1 MILHPKRPSARTGR
15 PSRVP
20 TWLSVPIAAA
30 GLFADVAPA
39 ADATLSV
46 RTSTGLTSVRVPPG
60 ELLEIEVEVEAADWV
75 MFNAALGRLVLT
87 APGVIVQGYEWEPP
101 FETGGFTD
109 FSLEGLD
116 LPVAVVPET
125 LEGPNYPIAT
135 SDVEFGN
142 FLLTG
147 MTASGPLLRVS
158 LQIPPKMPLGTEF
171 IVAMIPDLITNGF
184 IPIQAA
190 SGVQLQV
197 EVGIP
202 SIADLTGDGFVTGAD
217 LNIFLALWGSDGKG
231 GGDFDGSG
239 IVDGADLGILL
250 LEWI

>member
-46 RTSTGLTSVRVPPG
+46 RTSTGLTSVLLAPG
-60 ELLEIEVEVEAADWV
+60 TQLEVEVSVQAADWV
-75 MFNAALGRLVLT
+75 MFNAVLGRLVFT
-87 APGVIVQGYEWEPP
+87 APGVIIQEYQWHPP

-109 FSLEGLD
+109 FSLVGLD

-125 LEGPNYPIAT
+125 LQGPNYPIAT

-142 FLLTG
+142 FLLAG
-147 MTASGPLLRVS
+147 MTGSGPLLQLV

-171 IVAMIPDLITNGF
+171 VVAMIPDLITNGF
-184 IPIQAA
+184 VPIPAA
-190 SGVQLQV
+190 SGVQLMIEIGQ
-197 EVGIP
+197 P
-202 SIADLTGDGFVTGAD
+202 SIADLTGDGIVTGED
-217 LNIFLALWGSDGKG
+217 LNILLSLWGSDGKS
-231 GGDFDGSG
+231 GGDFDGNG

>member
-1 MILHPKRPSARTGR
+1 MTCCMKRSDGPRGA
-15 PSRVP
+15 VP
-20 TWLSVPIAAA
+20 RLAIGLVGLLAAL
-30 GLFADVAPA
+30 GSFANTAHS
-39 ADATLSV
+39 ADAALSV
-46 RTSTGLTSVRVPPG
+46 RTSTGLSLVRLAPG

-75 MFNAALGRLVLT
+75 MFNAVLGRLVLT
-87 APGVIVQGYEWEPP
+87 APGLVIHSYEWQEP

-109 FSLEGLD
+109 FSLEGLE
-116 LPVAVVPET
+116 LPVAIVPET

-142 FLLTG
+142 FLLAG
-147 MTASGPLLRVS
+147 MTQSGPLLSVT

-171 IVAMIPDLITNGF
+171 VVAMIPDLITNGF
-184 IPIQAA
+184 VPIEAT

-197 EVGIP
+197 EIGIP
-202 SIADLTGDGFVTGAD
+202 SIADLTGDGIVSGAD
-217 LNIFLALWGSDGKG
+217 LNILLSLWGTDGKS
-231 GGDFDGSG
+231 GGDFDGNG